1 MDRNSTTQPLS
12 VPPSIAGMLSAAS
25 EIAKLV
31 GPIVQNSK
39 DAPSIL
45 LTVYTE
51 VNEFRLILS
60 SLQSL
65 LEKLPTFSP
74 IRRELI
80 QIDHFIVT
88 LTDSVLVFSELNPL
102 IKPLQAAY
110 GALLPFHIRIQWS
123 VKRSEASNVVARLQ
137 KHKIAIALMMDILQR
152 YPSH

>member
-12 VPPSIAGMLSAAS
+12 APVSIAGILSAAS
-25 EIAKLV
+25 EVANLV
-31 GPIVQNSK
+31 GPVVRNSK

-60 SLQSL
+60 SLHSM
-65 LEKLPTFSP
+65 LERLPTVSTL
-74 IRRELI
+74 RRELI

-88 LTDSVLVFSELNPL
+88 LTDAVLVFSELNPL
-102 IKPLQAAY
+102 IKSLKSAY
-110 GALLPFHIRIQWS
+110 GGLLPFNIRVQWS
-123 VKRSEASNVVARLQ
+123 MKKSAASSAVARLQ
-137 KHKIAIALMMDILQR
+137 KHKIALALMMDILQR